1 MGAGWAATAYEGTGR
16 RLVVQLKFARRL
28 RLARVA
34 ANAIADGMPRPPRS
48 AAVVP
53 VPPDPLRMRWRG
65 FDPAGVIA
73 GELGKLTGLSLS
85 RCLARSH
92 GRRQVGRSRAERIA
106 TEPRVRAIAPV
117 PRAAVLLD
125 DVVTTGTTLAACG
138 LALRA
143 GGCEEVLALAFA
155 RA

>member
-34 ANAIADGMPRPPRS
+34 ADAIADGMPRPPRS

-53 VPPDPLRMRWRG
+53 VPPDPWRMRWRG

-85 RCLARSH
+85 RCLVRGH

-117 PRAAVLLD
+117 PRAAVVLD